1 MIHVAHFIAISC
13 YAAAAALAAAP
24 FARPVRAPVNGVL
37 AEQAEAIEHFSRAL
51 MNEFLHEPTVRL
63 RAAAGNGVGLGIID
77 AARYLF
83 ALDNGGESAEANST
97 LQREAQLLE
106 DRK

>member
-1 MIHVAHFIAISC
+1 MDRVRRAE
-13 YAAAAALAAAP
+13 LAAAGKR
-24 FARPVRAPVNGVL
+24 FGNL
-37 AEQAEAIEHFSRAL
+37 SAEQAEAIEHFSRAL
-51 MNEFLHEPTVRL
+51 MNKFLHEPTVRL